1 MKRNKSVI
9 YVGRGFPAK
18 ESFLTFD
25 KQSGK
30 EAANC
35 WAKPNLHSNAF
46 TLIELLVVVLIIGIL
61 AAVAV
66 PQYKI
71 AIAKSRLASI
81 RPLIAA
87 IVEAEDSYYLANG
100 EYTNE
105 INDLEITPTKFTG
118 HSNGIL
124 NEHFF
129 INISKPRIDVRYCP
143 NASGSSC
150 TQSTAEFVYSV
161 FLRDATGKTK
171 ETCGANS
178 TFGGKV
184 CGSLG
189 F

>member
-66 PQYKI
+66 PQYQV
-71 AIAKSRLASI
+71 AVAKNRYVQAMILGRALYNAEKVYELAHGQWTANLDALDVDL
-81 RPLIAA
+81 PLYDSSSKQAYVSNDKRNDYCFNSAA
-87 IVEAEDSYYLANG
+87 WWYA
-100 EYTNE
+100 T
-105 INDLEITPTKFTG
+105 
-118 HSNGIL
+118 IL
-124 NEHFF
+124 HWHHW
-129 INISKPRIDVRYCP
+129 
-143 NASGSSC
+143 
-150 TQSTAEFVYSV
+150 
-161 FLRDATGKTK
+161 
-171 ETCGANS
+171 
-178 TFGGKV
+178 
-184 CGSLG
+184 
-189 F
+189 